1 MIFLAETILK
11 IILAAILTF
20 AGSFWVEKLYS
31 GSDELTFPKK
41 IAERAKFRK
50 PILFFSLAILFNL
63 TDEIFLLPA
72 IFLLILMILTDFE
85 QYMLFDEMTFSLAVL
100 GFIFAWHSSFLAQG
114 CFAALVGGG
123 IFAVLAV
130 FSRGSLGGGDV
141 KLIFALGF
149 WLGEKLFNVVLFGTV
164 LGGFAAV
171 IMILLK
177 KKDRKSYFAYGP
189 YFSLCTI
196 YFLLS

>member
-1 MIFLAETILK
+1 MAEIILK

-31 GSDELTFPKK
+31 GSTELTFPKK

-50 PILFFSLAILFNL
+50 SILFFSLAIFFNL

-100 GFIFAWHSSFLAQG
+100 GFIFAWHSSILTQG

>member
-1 MIFLAETILK
+1 MAETILK
-11 IILAAILTF
+11 VILAAILTF

-31 GSDELTFPKK
+31 GSTELTFPKK
-41 IAERAKFRK
+41 IASRAKFRK
-50 PILFFSLAILFNL
+50 SILFFSLAILFNL
-63 TDEIFLLPA
+63 TYEIFLLPA

-100 GFIFAWHSSFLAQG
+100 GFIFAWHSSILAQG

-149 WLGEKLFNVVLFGTV
+149 WLGEKLFNVVLFGTI
-164 LGGFAAV
+164 LGGLAAV
-171 IMILLK
+171 ILILLK

-196 YFLLS
+196 YFLLR

>member
-1 MIFLAETILK
+1 MIFMAEIILK

-20 AGSFWVEKLYS
+20 AGSFWVDKLYLR
-31 GSDELTFPKK
+31 SDELTFPKK
-41 IAERAKFRK
+41 ISERAKFRK

-72 IFLLILMILTDFE
+72 IFLLVLMILTDFE
-85 QYMLFDEMTFSLAVL
+85 QYMLFDEMTFSLAVI
-100 GFIFAWHSSFLAQG
+100 GFIFAWHSSFLAEG

-189 YFSLCTI
+189 YFSLCAI
-196 YFLLS
+196 YFLLG